1 MFSRM
6 IVSRKLTKSIRN
18 YGACRIA
25 DGEGEI
31 GIAPKGDKDFSRLV
45 CSTSEESMTFLVR

>member
-45 CSTSEESMTFLVR
+45 CSTFEESMTFLVR